1 MARLRQAN
9 ERLEQRLAAAEAVI
23 EIQKK
28 VSLLLGLAEPRE
40 ASGER
45 S

>member
-1 MARLRQAN
+1 
-9 ERLEQRLAAAEAVI
+9 VI

-28 VSLLLGLAEPRE
+28 VSLLLGLAEPRR
-40 ASGER
+40 ASER